1 MLDILV
7 GRRELGK
14 TTLAVYISRFFPTR
28 VNYDPRHMIFT
39 TSDILYDDQV
49 SEKLY
54 GLLNTRAEITV
65 RPNFDKERVFADMCE
80 VIYLWLRDNPGE
92 EFCLLIDECRFI
104 KNPEKN
110 PHFDY
115 IVRCTPR
122 NEVSVLLTCHGIVD
136 VSPDLRRIA
145 DFLILF
151 QLTMAADVE
160 TVREKCGD
168 EVAEDVQSLEPYQY
182 IVWNDSIHKTRKHT
196 EKERWYIPLRE
207 GTPQH
212 GTYA

>member
-1 MLDILV
+1 MLDLMV

-14 TTLAVYISRFFPTR
+14 TTLAVHVSRFFPTR
-28 VNYDPRHMIFT
+28 VNFDPRHMIFT
-39 TSDILYDDQV
+39 TPDILYDDQV
-49 SEKLY
+49 SEGLY
-54 GLLNTRAEITV
+54 ELLNTRAEITI
-65 RPNFDKERVFADMCE
+65 RPNFDKEKVFADTCE

-104 KNPEKN
+104 RNPEKN

-122 NEVSVLLTCHGIVD
+122 SEVSVILTCHGIVD

-145 DFLILF
+145 DFLVLF
-151 QLTMAADVE
+151 QLTMAADIE

-168 EVAEDVQSLEPYQY
+168 EVAEEVQKLEPYQY
-182 IVWNDSIHKTRKHT
+182 IVWNDSIHLWRKHT
-196 EKERWYIPLRE
+196 EKEKWYVPLRE
-207 GTPQH
+207 RAT
-212 GTYA
+212 A